1 MTPYTD
7 DTIGACFTYN
17 TQVLI
22 TSNLNEETFMTYD
35 WSTGMVTVDTSDS
48 ALGGLTNTYEIQIKD
63 NAWAWL
69 YTVDTITVT
78 FNFDCSSAT
87 FDWFAGF
94 SPIPHIYQNSPD
106 TGSASIPTDSIGT
119 AAGVLLQCGSRQFTY
134 TDQATTATP
143 AWLMLA

>member
-48 ALGGLTNTYEIQIKD
+48 ALGGLTNTYEIQIKE
-63 NAWAWL
+63 NARAWL
-69 YTVDTITVT
+69 
-78 FNFDCSSAT
+78 
-87 FDWFAGF
+87 
-94 SPIPHIYQNSPD
+94 
-106 TGSASIPTDSIGT
+106 
-119 AAGVLLQCGSRQFTY
+119 
-134 TDQATTATP
+134 
-143 AWLMLA
+143 